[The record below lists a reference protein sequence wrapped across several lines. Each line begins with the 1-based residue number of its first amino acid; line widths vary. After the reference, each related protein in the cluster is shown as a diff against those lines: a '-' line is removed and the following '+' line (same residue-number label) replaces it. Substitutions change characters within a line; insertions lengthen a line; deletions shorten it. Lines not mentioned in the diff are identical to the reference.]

1 VNHAPHAHRGS
12 ITGKLLLPL
21 VVIGL
26 LLAGG
31 YLSWW
36 YFFTPVVEVAHPVR
50 GPVVQAFYSTGTVEP
65 VRDFAVRT
73 SVEGIVTE
81 MRVDKGSRVKAGD
94 ILAVVED
101 PKLKFAVERARAEL
115 AEKAARAEPASS
127 PVLGEFDARIRG
139 TGELVEIAQREQR
152 RMELMVSKQ
161 AASQT
166 DLDRALD
173 RTKTLQTEVESF
185 KQQRASRMLELTREA
200 DVARAMLSTAQAELD
215 KSFIRA
221 PGDGVI
227 LDRPTGLGS
236 RVAINDTLM
245 TLADVSPANLVMRA
259 QVDEEDVA
267 GATPGQE
274 VRMTLYAFGSQVFT
288 GTVQRVYERA
298 DTDRRTFEVDVKV
311 DMAGRNFSAGMTG
324 ELAFILQRRESAMTV
339 PAQAVQMGGIWRVER
354 GALVRTA
361 ATIGLRSIEVVEVL
375 DGLSADDLVV
385 ISPLP
390 AGAGAKVRTSQRT
403 SPTAIAP
410 PPTPAAAGVK

>member
-1 VNHAPHAHRGS
+1 VDVAR
-12 ITGKLLLPL
+12 
-21 VVIGL
+21 
-26 LLAGG
+26 
-31 YLSWW
+31 
-36 YFFTPVVEVAHPVR
+36 PVH

-81 MRVDKGSRVKAGD
+81 MRVDKGSHVKAGD
-94 ILAVVED
+94 VLAVVED
-101 PKLKFAVERARAEL
+101 AKLKFAVERARAEL

-139 TGELVEIAQREQR
+139 TGDLVEIALREQR

-173 RTKTLQTEVESF
+173 RTKTLLTEVESL

-221 PGDGVI
+221 PGTGVI

-339 PAQAVQMGGIWRVER
+339 PAQAVQMGGIWRAER
-354 GALVRTA
+354 GKLERTT
-361 ATIGLRSIEVVEVL
+361 ATIGLRSIEVVEITG
-375 DGLSADDLVV
+375 GLSADDMVV
-385 ISPLP
+385 VSPLP
-390 AGAGAKVRTSQRT
+390 AGEGAKVRTRPQA
-403 SPTAIAP
+403 SPTAIPSAP
-410 PPTPAAAGVK
+410 APAAAGAK